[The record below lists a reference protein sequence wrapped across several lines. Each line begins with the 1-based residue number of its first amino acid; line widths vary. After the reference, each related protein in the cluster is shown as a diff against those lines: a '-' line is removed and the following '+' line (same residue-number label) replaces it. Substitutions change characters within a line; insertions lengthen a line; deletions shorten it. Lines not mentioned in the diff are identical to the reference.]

1 MIFRR
6 GTEDE
11 DRESVILGITEK
23 LSPLDSWSSA
33 LSSIY
38 FCGEIA

>member
-23 LSPLDSWSSA
+23 IK
-33 LSSIY
+33 SIRLVIQ
-38 FCGEIA
+38 CSELHLLL